1 MKMTNRIGKVHKTYV
16 LIGGGMGVLSGIAVA
31 VTVGSPLP
39 VLRLW
44 GADVLLPPLWILG
57 ILWLAGYALL
67 GGAAGY
73 AWGCPG
79 GGPHREMPLWRGLT
93 FLVVEVTFSF
103 AWYSLSFGSRLLLP
117 GGLCLV
123 ASVAAGGL
131 CLAAWW
137 WSFRGAAILCGGGT
151 LWLLYVTLCHLFV
164 ILHN

>member
-79 GGPHREMPLWRGLT
+79 GGL
-93 FLVVEVTFSF
+93 
-103 AWYSLSFGSRLLLP
+103 
-117 GGLCLV
+117 
-123 ASVAAGGL
+123 
-131 CLAAWW
+131 
-137 WSFRGAAILCGGGT
+137 GT
-151 LWLLYVTLCHLFV
+151 PIAMHIRCSCCSTRQGRATL
-164 ILHN
+164 

>member
-57 ILWLAGYALL
+57 ILWLAGYARL

-79 GGPHREMPLWRGLT
+79 GGLHREMPLWRGLT
-93 FLVVEVTFSF
+93 FLVVEVTFSC
-103 AWYSLSFGSRLLLP
+103 AWYSLSFGSHLLLP
-117 GGLCLV
+117 GWLCLV